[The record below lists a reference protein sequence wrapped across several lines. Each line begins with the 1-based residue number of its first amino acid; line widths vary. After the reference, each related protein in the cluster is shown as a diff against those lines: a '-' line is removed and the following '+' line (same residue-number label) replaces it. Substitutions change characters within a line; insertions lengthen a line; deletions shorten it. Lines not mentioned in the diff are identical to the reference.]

1 MYSKP
6 RSPTPLPHDG
16 ASVGRAMTSP
26 LPHMGGPIGAEAR
39 AEGSIADWLLHGPA
53 QLRSGP
59 HAGAVAGTVTAA
71 GAAAYVYPEIAGYY
85 LQWLAWRAQRHG
97 GLGDLRESAAAVQR
111 WLNVWLAAS
120 DPPPTR
126 LYLDGTTDD
135 WRNRAVFFF
144 DIAMVLRGLG
154 SAAHAGIVA
163 PDAAVIGL
171 VTRQLER
178 LVAADGQYDA
188 CAMNVAGDAFPARWS
203 TRRGAFLTKAAA
215 GIVTAATQLPGIAP
229 RLVHAAQE
237 TFVASIASLEQHPH
251 REAHPLLYAFE
262 GVLALPGHR
271 HFAGA
276 LATVAR
282 QYDGVLARA
291 SADGFLPETLG
302 PDAPAGPERVDVL
315 AQTLRIGGLL
325 VAHRPQQPPDQVT
338 LARLRAALARQVKPV
353 GAVTFARAADAAQWN
368 VWAAMFADQALDF
381 ATPVR
386 DTNASWRNDPLLV

>member
-16 ASVGRAMTSP
+16 ATVGRAMNAP
-26 LPHMGGPIGAEAR
+26 LPHFGGPSDADAP
-39 AEGSIADWLLHGPA
+39 AAGSLSGWLLHGPA
-53 QLRSGP
+53 QVRTGP
-59 HAGAVAGTVTAA
+59 HAGAVAGTLTTA

-97 GLGDLRESAAAVQR
+97 GVGDLRERAAAVQR
-111 WLNVWLAAS
+111 WLDVWLAAG

-126 LYLDGTTDD
+126 LHLDGTTDD

-144 DIAMVLRGLG
+144 DVAMVLRGLG
-154 SAAHAGIVA
+154 SAAQAGLVA

-178 LVAADGQYDA
+178 LVAADGQFDA
-188 CAMNVAGDAFPARWS
+188 CAMNVAGDAYPARWS
-203 TRRGAFLTKAAA
+203 TRRGAFLAKAAA
-215 GIVTAATQLPGIAP
+215 GVVTAATQLPGISP
-229 RLVHAAQE
+229 RLVHAAHE
-237 TFVASIASLEQHPH
+237 TFAASIVSLEQHPH
-251 REAHPLLYAFE
+251 RQAHPLLYAFE
-262 GVLALPGHR
+262 GVMALPRHR

-282 QYDGVLARA
+282 QYDAVLAQA
-291 SADGFLPETLG
+291 SAFGFLPETLG
-302 PDAPAGPERVDVL
+302 PDAAADPERVDVL
-315 AQTLRIGGLL
+315 AQALRIGCLL
-325 VAHRPQQPPDQVT
+325 VAHRPQQPPNQVT
-338 LARLRAALARQVKPV
+338 LARLRAALAQEVRPV
-353 GAVTFARAADAAQWN
+353 GAVAFARAADAAQWN

-386 DTNASWRNDPLLV
+386 DSDAWWRSDPLLV